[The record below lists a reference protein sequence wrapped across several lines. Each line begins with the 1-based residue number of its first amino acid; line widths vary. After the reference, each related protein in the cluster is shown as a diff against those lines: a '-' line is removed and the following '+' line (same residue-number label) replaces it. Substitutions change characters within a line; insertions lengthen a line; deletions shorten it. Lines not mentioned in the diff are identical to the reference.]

1 MAVMEGVVLESL
13 QVLLSSLRVV
23 AQKAEMTLERIGG
36 WADPPRASRQKGT
49 TMCRQ
54 ADACAVQA
62 SGGLHHTDTDTAL
75 CVESR
80 YARHTKLHVS
90 DGTQSTGPTDT
101 AGIGQPDLSVSLGKE
116 WNKAIVMTLMYTLG
130 WSGG

>member
-23 AQKAEMTLERIGG
+23 AQKAKMALERIRR

-49 TMCRQ
+49 TMCRL
-54 ADACAVQA
+54 ADASAVQA
-62 SGGLHHTDTDTAL
+62 SGGLHHTDTDTGTAL

-80 YARHTKLHVS
+80 YARHTKLRVS
-90 DGTQSTGPTDT
+90 VDRRTRQGLGSRDY
-101 AGIGQPDLSVSLGKE
+101 LSV
-116 WNKAIVMTLMYTLG
+116 
-130 WSGG
+130 